1 MTQVLNRTSTNAA
14 GSSQKKARRFG
25 DVIFHQLT
33 RVCAVFVLLLVVAI
47 GWQLMRMA
55 TPAIDEFGW
64 GFLTSTEWNPVTE
77 VFGAGAPLFG
87 TIVSSLLALLVAVP
101 VSLGIAIFLTQMAPG
116 FLRRPIGMAVELLA
130 AIPSIIYGLWG
141 LFVLSPW
148 LANKVQ
154 PWMTEQLGDWP
165 LIGALFQGP
174 PMGIGM
180 FCAALVLSIMVIPFM
195 ASVLVELFDS
205 VPVPLKE
212 ASFGLGST
220 RWEMVTKVVIPH
232 VRAGTIGAFMLG
244 LGRAL
249 GETMAVTFVI
259 GNAHRVSAGLF
270 EPGSS
275 IASTLANEFTE
286 ASSNLYLSSLMYLGL
301 VLFLLTFVVLV
312 LARLLLWRLGQN
324 KGGAR

>member
-1 MTQVLNRTSTNAA
+1 MMAPHTIMSRITQTA
-14 GSSQKKARRFG
+14 GAPRRLG
-25 DVIFHQLT
+25 DAIFHHLT
-33 RVCAVFVLLLVVAI
+33 RSCALFVLLLVLAI
-47 GWQLMRMA
+47 GWELWWMA
-55 TPAIDEFGW
+55 TPAIETFGLD
-64 GFLTSTEWNPVTE
+64 FIFSTEWNPVTE
-77 VFGAGAPLFG
+77 MFGAGAPLFG
-87 TIVSSLLALLVAVP
+87 TVVSSFFALLVAVP
-101 VSLGIAIFLTQMAPG
+101 VSLGIAIFLTQMTPG

-148 LANKVQ
+148 LADHLQ
-154 PWMTEQLGDWP
+154 PWLTEHLGNWP
-165 LIGALFQGP
+165 IIGVLFQGP
-174 PMGIGM
+174 PMGIGI

-195 ASVLVELFDS
+195 ASVLAELFDS
-205 VPVPLKE
+205 VPVSLKE

-220 RWEMVTKVVIPH
+220 RWEMVTKVVLPH
-232 VRAGTIGAFMLG
+232 VRVGVIGAFMLG

-259 GNAHRVSAGLF
+259 GNAHRVSPSLF

-286 ASSNLYLSSLMYLGL
+286 ATGDVYLSSLMYLGL

-312 LARLLLWRLGQN
+312 LARLLLWRLASRDGVR
-324 KGGAR
+324 K

>member
-1 MTQVLNRTSTNAA
+1 MPHSAVTSNTKMA
-14 GSSQKKARRFG
+14 GSPRRFG
-25 DVIFHQLT
+25 DILFRQLT
-33 RVCAVFVLLLVVAI
+33 RACAVFVLLLVLAI
-47 GWQLMRMA
+47 GWELWRMA
-55 TPAIDEFGW
+55 APAIERFGLN
-64 GFLTSTEWNPVTE
+64 FVFSTDWNPVTE
-77 VFGAGAPLFG
+77 AFGAGAPLFG
-87 TIVSSLLALLVAVP
+87 TVVSSFLALLVAVP

-148 LANKVQ
+148 LADNLQ
-154 PWMTEQLGDWP
+154 PWLTEHLGDWP
-165 LIGALFQGP
+165 VIGVLFQGP
-174 PMGIGM
+174 PMGIGI

-195 ASVLVELFDS
+195 ASVLAELFDS
-205 VPVPLKE
+205 VPVPIKE

-220 RWEMVTKVVIPH
+220 RWEMITNVVLPH
-232 VRAGTIGAFMLG
+232 VRVGVIGAFMLG

-259 GNAHRVSAGLF
+259 GNAHRVSPNLF

-286 ASSNLYLSSLMYLGL
+286 ATGDVYLSSLMYLGL

-312 LARLLLWRLGQN
+312 LARLLLWRLAGHD
-324 KGGAR
+324 GART